1 MVKYLSSYIFEIRNR
16 DIIPCATENIAV
28 VDDNDSRI
36 LKFKIPA
43 VIDDVDI
50 TDKILAI
57 RYVNALGQFDTFFSD
72 TREVTND
79 GEKRYIIFPWY
90 LSQKATAASGTLTYD
105 ISIYDGRITDVAEEG
120 QYILHTK
127 PQVLNIEKGLLD
139 VGSASQNPDVL
150 TDAIATFQKIIGKYS
165 NDAMNSAEAAKK
177 SEDNAKDSEIKAES
191 YKNAAAVSAS
201 NAAASEANANA
212 YKDTAVASAG
222 SARQSEIN
230 AHNYQIA
237 AQNSAQAAATS
248 EAKAKQSEQNAATS
262 ETNAEESANK
272 ANASQTA
279 SATSEANAK
288 ISEQNAKASENA
300 SKTSADDSASS
311 ASDSANSAQSSLNSQ
326 NAAKTSETKALASE
340 KAAKQSETNAATSEH
355 NASNYADNSQQSAED
370 AAASAAAS
378 LVSQNAAKASEDK
391 AKASETNAASSAAE
405 AATSEAHT
413 KTSETNAAKSETNAK
428 ASENAAAASASAA
441 KTSETNAKTSET
453 NVANALVG
461 TLKLSGGTMTGD
473 ITMSGDAK
481 FVGNLTGNADTAT
494 SADSA
499 TNDSIGQQIDATYI
513 KDLRPTGDKIII
525 TKGNNETSTIDGAAS
540 KGYVL
545 TETIPAST
553 VTGQTWFHVGSISN
567 TSDGDLIKI
576 EINCPTVVS
585 TENNSVAYSKNI
597 TLFIHDLAQT
607 NSSDL
612 STAYIFS
619 YIMYDDKLK
628 SSDVD
633 IENNSTK
640 KEFFYLIPT
649 SGGNGQSNA
658 ELWINTDSTFFNSI
672 INVSLAKKDNWGY
685 VLKYSANAPSVDQA
699 ITPYSK
705 TSVVTDTNYATRTNA
720 GIVQIGDNITVDN
733 KGLISLIK
741 DNVIAALGF
750 TPANNSHTH
759 NYAGSSYAGGSA
771 NSAVKLDTATA
782 GSATK
787 PVYISGGKPVACTHS
802 LGKDV
807 PANAVFTDHTYANMT
822 AATASAAG
830 EAGLVPAPPAGAQG
844 KFLRGDGTWQAIAS
858 SGLSA
863 YPVGSIYQ
871 STDPT
876 SPAALF
882 GGSWVKI
889 ASERVLMGASSAHAA
904 GTTVEAGL
912 PNITGTLSDIMGTI
926 WASPSGSGAFSGKYI
941 GTSLEN
947 GNSGNYSNISFD
959 ASKSNAIYGR
969 SSTVQP
975 AAYYV
980 HIWKRVG

>member
-1 MVKYLSSYIFEIRNR
+1 M
-16 DIIPCATENIAV
+16 
-28 VDDNDSRI
+28 
-36 LKFKIPA
+36 
-43 VIDDVDI
+43 
-50 TDKILAI
+50 
-57 RYVNALGQFDTFFSD
+57 
-72 TREVTND
+72 
-79 GEKRYIIFPWY
+79 
-90 LSQKATAASGTLTYD
+90 
-105 ISIYDGRITDVAEEG
+105 
-120 QYILHTK
+120 
-127 PQVLNIEKGLLD
+127 NIEKGLLD

-150 TDAIATFQKIIGKYS
+150 TDAIATFQKIIGRYS
-165 NDAMNSAEAAKK
+165 NDAMNAAEAAKK

-311 ASDSANSAQSSLNSQ
+311 ASDSANSAQASLNSQ

-340 KAAKQSETNAATSEH
+340 KAAKQSETNAATSEQ
-355 NASNYADNSQQSAED
+355 NASNYADNSQQSAND
-370 AAASAAAS
+370 AAASAAAA

-391 AKASETNAASSAAE
+391 AKASETNAASSADE
-405 AATSEAHT
+405 AATSEAHA

-441 KTSETNAKTSET
+441 KISETNAKTSET
-453 NVANALVG
+453 NAANTLAGAL
-461 TLKLSGGTMTGD
+461 KRSGGTMTGD

-525 TKGNNETSTIDGAAS
+525 TKGNNETSTIDG
-540 KGYVL
+540 
-545 TETIPAST
+545 
-553 VTGQTWFHVGSISN
+553 
-567 TSDGDLIKI
+567 
-576 EINCPTVVS
+576 
-585 TENNSVAYSKNI
+585 
-597 TLFIHDLAQT
+597 
-607 NSSDL
+607 
-612 STAYIFS
+612 
-619 YIMYDDKLK
+619 
-628 SSDVD
+628 
-633 IENNSTK
+633 
-640 KEFFYLIPT
+640 
-649 SGGNGQSNA
+649 
-658 ELWINTDSTFFNSI
+658 
-672 INVSLAKKDNWGY
+672 
-685 VLKYSANAPSVDQA
+685 
-699 ITPYSK
+699 
-705 TSVVTDTNYATRTNA
+705 VVTDTNYATRTNA
-720 GIVQIGDNITVDN
+720 GIVQIGDNITVGK

-759 NYAGSSYAGGSA
+759 NYAGSGSAGGSA

-787 PVYISGGKPVACTHS
+787 PVYISGGKPVACTYS

-807 PANAVFTDHTYANMT
+807 PYNAVFTDHTYANMT
-822 AATASAAG
+822 AATAYADG

-871 STDPT
+871 STDST

-882 GGSWVKI
+882 GGSWAKI
-889 ASERVLMGASSAHAA
+889 SSERVLMSASYAHAA

-912 PNITGTLSDIMGTI
+912 PNITGQLPGIKRI
-926 WASPSGSGAFSGKYI
+926 WNDNFDTSGA
-941 GTSLEN
+941 LEW
-947 GNSGNYSNISFD
+947 GNSITEYYRTGDSSNIQFYYANFD
-959 ASKSNAIYGR
+959 ASGSNAIYGR

>member
-72 TREVTND
+72 TREIKID
-79 GEKRYIIFPWY
+79 GDKRYIIFPWY

-105 ISIYDGRITDVAEEG
+105 ISIYDSRITDVAEEG

-150 TDAIATFQKIIGKYS
+150 TDAIATFQKIIGSYS
-165 NDAMNSAEAAKK
+165 NDAMNAAEAAKK
-177 SEDNAKDSEIKAES
+177 SEDNAKASEIKAES
-191 YKNAAAVSAS
+191 YKNVAAVSAS

-222 SARQSEIN
+222 SASQSEIN

-311 ASDSANSAQSSLNSQ
+311 ASDSANSAQASLNSQ

-340 KAAKQSETNAATSEH
+340 KAAKQSETNAATSEQ

-370 AAASAAAS
+370 AAASAAAA

-413 KTSETNAAKSETNAK
+413 KISETNAAKSETNAK

-513 KDLRPTGDKIII
+513 KDLRPTGNKIII
-525 TKGNNETSTIDGAAS
+525 TKGNNETST
-540 KGYVL
+540 
-545 TETIPAST
+545 
-553 VTGQTWFHVGSISN
+553 
-567 TSDGDLIKI
+567 
-576 EINCPTVVS
+576 
-585 TENNSVAYSKNI
+585 
-597 TLFIHDLAQT
+597 
-607 NSSDL
+607 
-612 STAYIFS
+612 
-619 YIMYDDKLK
+619 
-628 SSDVD
+628 
-633 IENNSTK
+633 
-640 KEFFYLIPT
+640 
-649 SGGNGQSNA
+649 
-658 ELWINTDSTFFNSI
+658 
-672 INVSLAKKDNWGY
+672 
-685 VLKYSANAPSVDQA
+685 
-699 ITPYSK
+699 
-705 TSVVTDTNYATRTNA
+705 VVTDTNYATRTNA

-741 DNVIAALGF
+741 DNVVAALGF
-750 TPANNSHTH
+750 TPANNNHTH
-759 NYAGSSYAGGSA
+759 NYAGSGSAGGSA

-787 PVYISGGKPVACTHS
+787 PVYISGGKPVACTYS

-807 PANAVFTDHTYANMT
+807 PANAVFTDHTYDNMT
-822 AATASAAG
+822 ASTASAAG
-830 EAGLVPAPPAGAQG
+830 KAGLVPAPPAGAQG

-871 STDPT
+871 STDHT

-882 GGSWVKI
+882 GGTWEEI

-926 WASPSGSGAFSGKYI
+926 WASPSGSGAFSVKHI
-941 GTSLEN
+941 GRSLEN
-947 GNSGNYSNISFD
+947 GSSGNYGNIFFD

-980 HIWKRVG
+980 HIWHRVA

>member
-72 TREVTND
+72 TREIKID
-79 GEKRYIIFPWY
+79 GDKRYIIFPWY

-105 ISIYDGRITDVAEEG
+105 ISIYDGHITDAAEEG

-139 VGSASQNPDVL
+139 VGSASQNPDVW
-150 TDAIATFQKIIGKYS
+150 TDAIATFQKIISSY
-165 NDAMNSAEAAKK
+165 NDNAMNAADAAKK
-177 SEDNAKDSEIKAES
+177 SEAKANT
-191 YKNAAAVSAS
+191 YKDAAAVSAS
-201 NAAASEANANA
+201 NAAA
-212 YKDTAVASAG
+212 
-222 SARQSEIN
+222 
-230 AHNYQIA
+230 
-237 AQNSAQAAATS
+237 S

-262 ETNAEESANK
+262 ETNAVESANK
-272 ANASQTA
+272 AKASQTA

-288 ISEQNAKASENA
+288 ISEQNAKVSENA
-300 SKTSADDSASS
+300 SKASADDSASS
-311 ASDSANSAQSSLNSQ
+311 ASDSANSAQASLNSQ

-340 KAAKQSETNAATSEH
+340 KAAKQSETNAATSVQ
-355 NASNYADNSQQSAED
+355 NASNYADNSQQSAND
-370 AAASAAAS
+370 AAASAAAA

-391 AKASETNAASSAAE
+391 AKI
-405 AATSEAHT
+405 
-413 KTSETNAAKSETNAK
+413 SETNAK
-428 ASENAAAASASAA
+428 A
-441 KTSETNAKTSET
+441 SET

-481 FVGNLTGNADTAT
+481 FVGNLTGNAYTAT
-494 SADSA
+494 SAESA

-513 KDLRPTGDKIII
+513 KDLRPTGNKIII
-525 TKGNNETSTIDGAAS
+525 TKGNNETST
-540 KGYVL
+540 
-545 TETIPAST
+545 
-553 VTGQTWFHVGSISN
+553 
-567 TSDGDLIKI
+567 
-576 EINCPTVVS
+576 
-585 TENNSVAYSKNI
+585 
-597 TLFIHDLAQT
+597 
-607 NSSDL
+607 
-612 STAYIFS
+612 
-619 YIMYDDKLK
+619 
-628 SSDVD
+628 
-633 IENNSTK
+633 
-640 KEFFYLIPT
+640 
-649 SGGNGQSNA
+649 
-658 ELWINTDSTFFNSI
+658 
-672 INVSLAKKDNWGY
+672 
-685 VLKYSANAPSVDQA
+685 
-699 ITPYSK
+699 
-705 TSVVTDTNYATRTNA
+705 VVTDTNYATRTNA

-741 DNVIAALGF
+741 DNVVAALGF
-750 TPANNSHTH
+750 TPANNNHTH
-759 NYAGSSYAGGSA
+759 NYAGSGSAGGSA

-787 PVYISGGKPVACTHS
+787 PVYISGGKPVACTYS

-807 PANAVFTDHTYANMT
+807 PANAVFTDHTYDNMT
-822 AATASAAG
+822 ASTASAAG
-830 EAGLVPAPPAGAQG
+830 KAGLVPAPPAGAQG

-882 GGSWVKI
+882 GGSWAKVS
-889 ASERVLMGASSAHAA
+889 SERVLMGASSTHAA

-912 PNITGTLSDIMGTI
+912 PNITGTLSDTMGTF

-941 GTSLEN
+941 GRSLEN
-947 GNSGNYSNISFD
+947 GSVGNYGNIFFD

-980 HIWKRVG
+980 HIWKRVS